1 MAGNPKNEIVVIS
14 DSDSES
20 EYGEEQQEEDQQDDE
35 EQQEKERLAAERR
48 KIFYSLQARFRKL
61 SEEEQEEAKLTK
73 LPKTP
78 KKTNAGP
85 SVPPTPPDSTQKLND
100 SLIEDDDSLPEEAE
114 GVQNEATPPPRLGNF
129 RISRLI
135 RNADKSGQ
143 ERRSEIVL
151 DDPNFTVGYGD
162 YLLRLDDDALALQGL
177 FRNMASQD
185 GTVPIRMTQRVF
197 RPWGL
202 PSRIPLDRNGAGL
215 PIAFSTRAARNAAEG
230 WGIVRNEALFVGD
243 PDTEEDVK
251 VDILDVD
258 RRLMSLPRRSL
269 EKRYQYPWN
278 LRIDE
283 DALDLAAGKTRPED
297 LEDEVSGEEDDTYN
311 AAFGFNN
318 PRKRKAT
325 SHANSGSPTPSK
337 KKSSIKF
344 APQVAVTPA
353 ESLEDD
359 IFDFDS
365 DDSNEI
371 KDDGGDIW

>member
-1 MAGNPKNEIVVIS
+1 MAGNPKNEIIVIS

-35 EQQEKERLAAERR
+35 EQQEKEILAAGRR
-48 KIFYSLQARFRKL
+48 KIFDVLQASLRKL
-61 SEEEQEEAKLTK
+61 FVEEQEKAKLTK

-85 SVPPTPPDSTQKLND
+85 SVLPTPPDSTQKLKD
-100 SLIEDDDSLPEEAE
+100 PLIEDDDSLPQEAE
-114 GVQNEATPPPRLGNF
+114 GVQYEATPPPIGNF

-135 RNADKSGQ
+135 RNADKAGQ
-143 ERRSEIVL
+143 EWRSEIVL

-177 FRNMASQD
+177 FRNMAGQD

-215 PIAFSTRAARNAAEG
+215 PIGFSTRAARNAAEG

-251 VDILDVD
+251 VDVLDAD
-258 RRLMSLPRRSL
+258 RRLMSLARRSL
-269 EKRYQYPWN
+269 EKN
-278 LRIDE
+278 ILIS
-283 DALDLAAGKTRPED
+283 
-297 LEDEVSGEEDDTYN
+297 V
-311 AAFGFNN
+311 
-318 PRKRKAT
+318 
-325 SHANSGSPTPSK
+325 
-337 KKSSIKF
+337 
-344 APQVAVTPA
+344 
-353 ESLEDD
+353 ES
-359 IFDFDS
+359 
-365 DDSNEI
+365 
-371 KDDGGDIW
+371 